1 MFTDIY
7 LPDRMYRAWPWLC
20 VAAAWVA
27 FVLRQNLICSMLIAY
42 TAWVVGQR
50 LLSTLSEE

>member
-7 LPDRMYRAWPWLC
+7 LPDLMYRAWPWLC
-20 VAAAWVA
+20 VAAAGVA
-27 FVLRQNLICSMLIAY
+27 FALRQNLICSMLIAY

-50 LLSTLSEE
+50 LFSTLNEE